1 MYTRNY
7 LEIWKEKVFPKA
19 GDPITFI
26 FLDVN
31 NLKVINDNF
40 GHKLGDK
47 LLVETANLLEKNFPS
62 ENDVVI
68 RMGGDEF
75 LILCCGID
83 RKGARRKIEEVA
95 AEAAQ
100 ISIADTPISFEY
112 GICTLSK
119 EEFDFEEGLRLSD
132 VELLKKKDEYHGRA

>member
-1 MYTRNY
+1 MKKFLTLCLVVFTLVFTVSCFAQTTYTND
-7 LEIWKEKVFPKA
+7 
-19 GDPITFI
+19 G
-26 FLDVN
+26 
-31 NLKVINDNF
+31 LKLTVPEEYA
-40 GHKLGDK
+40 DK
-47 LLVETANLLEKNFPS
+47 LLVETANLLEKSFPQ